1 MKKTKTPTPL
11 PTPAHPPEN
20 FYAAVRAWTDGTLNP
35 RSSYYSGRGPMRGD
49 LNEKHLELIF
59 HGISKDFSPA
69 HAELFVDFVETLTD
83 LAATPFLVAFEY
95 FWGTKCSNPKCYKQ
109 RGSDNVT
116 ITSHEPDVQFA
127 EGMAG
132 IMATLGNRQ
141 SPEVSDGISRG
152 IKFVFL
158 MAHARK
164 IKDKRPF
171 INGGFY

>member
-1 MKKTKTPTPL
+1 MKTPKTL
-11 PTPAHPPEN
+11 PTPTHPPEN
-20 FYAAVRAWTDGTLNP
+20 FYDAVRTWTNGTLNP

-49 LNEKHLELIF
+49 LSEKHLELIF
-59 HGISKDFSPA
+59 QGINKDFSPA

-95 FWGTKCSNPKCYKQ
+95 FWGTGCSNAKCYKQ
-109 RGSDNVT
+109 QKRDNVT
-116 ITSHEPDVQFA
+116 ITSHEPNEQFV

-132 IMATLGNRQ
+132 IFATLGNRQ

-152 IKFVFL
+152 IKHTFL
-158 MAHARK
+158 MAHART
-164 IKDKRPF
+164 IKDKRPS